1 MKNKFVMLVVALVM
15 VLSFNSGVL
24 AADFTDT
31 EHWAKNYIEYSVE
44 QGYFFGTSDT
54 EFSPDDP
61 MTRGMFVAVLAR
73 YAEKQGGINLEDYK
87 LTPFYDIAIEAYY
100 TKAVLWAYEN
110 DIVKGITEYKFEPN
124 SPITREQAAT
134 IFTRYLNLGEDLPL
148 DYEGVYLDYSLIS
161 PWARN
166 GVAAASSADLF
177 VGDNNNN
184 FRPQDPITRAEMC
197 VLMARLD
204 NKTFDI
210 YEVPKEPEVKL
221 TYIGTFSNTFYCP
234 CYRCNGNS
242 HGITASGAPLTPYLS
257 VAVDRRVIPLGTELY
272 IEFENANA
280 QSISGYYMAHDTGG
294 AIRGNK
300 IDVCVNNH
308 SEAYYYGV
316 GKCKVYI
323 VERN

>member
-15 VLSFNSGVL
+15 VLSFSSGAF

-31 EHWAKNYIEYSVE
+31 EHWAKNYINYTVE
-44 QGYFFGTSDT
+44 KGYFAGTSDT
-54 EFSPDDP
+54 TFEPDNP
-61 MTRGMFVAVLAR
+61 MTRGMFVAVLGR
-73 YAEKQGGINLEDYK
+73 YEQSKGNIDLNDYK
-87 LTPFYDIAIEAYY
+87 LSPFVDIAAEQYY
-100 TKAVLWAYEN
+100 TKAALWAYEN
-110 DIVKGITEYKFEPN
+110 DIIKGVTSNTFVPDDF
-124 SPITREQAAT
+124 ITREQAAT
-134 IFTRYLNLGEDLPL
+134 ILTRYLDLDEELSLDVTAAYKDWED
-148 DYEGVYLDYSLIS
+148 IS
-161 PWARN
+161 DWARE
-166 GVAAASSADLF
+166 GVAAATQHGLF
-177 VGDNNNN
+177 VGYNSCFN
-184 FRPQDPITRAEMC
+184 PKASITRGEMA

-204 NKTFDI
+204 GKTFDL
-210 YEVPKEPEVKL
+210 YEPPKEKL

-234 CYRCNGNS
+234 CYSCNGNS
-242 HGITASGAPLTPYLS
+242 HGLTASGAPLTPYLS

>member
-15 VLSFNSGVL
+15 ILSFSSGVF

-73 YAEKQGGINLEDYK
+73 YAEKQGGVNLEDYK

-110 DIVKGITEYKFEPN
+110 NIVKGITEYKFEPN

-134 IFTRYLNLGEDLPL
+134 IFTRYLDLGEDLPL

-166 GVAAASSADLF
+166 GVAAASSAGLF

-204 NKTFDI
+204 DKTFDI

-221 TYIGTFSNTFYCP
+221 AYIGTFSNTFYCP

-323 VERN
+323 VERD

>member
-1 MKNKFVMLVVALVM
+1 MKNKLVMLVVALVM
-15 VLSFNSGVL
+15 VLSFSSGAL

-31 EHWAKNYIEYSVE
+31 EHWAKNYIEYSIE
-44 QGYFFGTSDT
+44 QGYFKGTSDT
-54 EFSPDDP
+54 TFSPNDP
-61 MTRGMFVAVLAR
+61 MTRGMFVTVLGR
-73 YAEKQGGINLEDYK
+73 YAEKKEGIDLDDYK
-87 LTPFYDIAIEAYY
+87 LSPFYDIADEAYY

-110 DIVKGITEYKFEPN
+110 DVVKGITEYKFDPN
-124 SPITREQAAT
+124 SPITREQAAV
-134 IFTRYLNLGEDLPL
+134 ILTRYLDLNEDLPL

-166 GVAAASSADLF
+166 GVAAASNAGLF
-177 VGDNNNN
+177 VGDNNN

-204 NKTFDI
+204 GKTFDL
-210 YEVPKEPEVKL
+210 YEPPKEKL

-234 CYRCNGNS
+234 CYSCNGNS
-242 HGITASGAPLTPYLS
+242 HGLTASGAPLTPYLS

-323 VERN
+323 VERD